1 MGNRRDARPFVPISL
16 AMSPELL
23 GSRWEFFSGS
33 QKARVGIQLWEATS

>member
-1 MGNRRDARPFVPISL
+1 MGNRMDARPFVPISL